1 MAKVFERGE
10 RWCDRGT
17 DMFGPDALEVG
28 KRRVERGFVDGT
40 QVSVDVKFEV
50 ARRAQGVTA
59 HELFAAGNAQKQP
72 FRRDAVHLGEGFFVD
87 AVGQVF
93 EHLAR
98 VHEVDG
104 TILQRQSI
112 GAGFDGLAAE
122 FGYGDGAA
130 IDAGDIPSF
139 RELVRDESIAAS
151 DVDDGANIVGDH
163 GNEQLCFGDDVRIG
177 GRRGVFPVAIVEGG
191 IVCLNR
197 VGRHGRRR
205 R

>member
-1 MAKVFERGE
+1 MAEVFERGE
-10 RWCDRGT
+10 RRLYRGT

-28 KRRVERGFVDGT
+28 KRCVERGFIDGT
-40 QVSVDVKFEV
+40 QVSVDMEFEV
-50 ARRAQGVTA
+50 ARWAQGVTA
-59 HELFAAGNAQKQP
+59 DELFAPGNAQKQP
-72 FRRDAVHLGEGFFVD
+72 FRRYAVHFGEGFFVD

-98 VHEVDG
+98 VYEVDG
-104 TILQRQSI
+104 AIVQRQSI
-112 GAGFDGLAAE
+112 GAGFDGFAAE
-122 FGYGDGAA
+122 FGNGDGAA

-139 RELVRDESIAAS
+139 RELVGDESIAAP
-151 DVDDGANIVGDH
+151 DVDDRANIVGDH
-163 GNEQLCFGDDVRIG
+163 GNEQLCFEDDVRIG